1 MLDSSLNPTSALR
14 AARDGGR
21 RVWKTASRG
30 ALMSGMILLSCWARA
45 DVYQEVNE
53 KINASQWTAA
63 QTLIDKQLQ
72 KQPADPQMRLMR
84 SQMQAAQGQTA
95 LAMESLQVLTQEFP
109 ELPEP
114 YNNLAVLLAQ
124 QQRFDEALTNLK
136 LAIRAR
142 SDYSLALENLGD
154 IYIALARQSYLQAQK
169 QPQSPFTSAR
179 LENKIQ
185 LTAPLLQPVKP

>member
-1 MLDSSLNPTSALR
+1 MLDSFLNPTSALR

-21 RVWKTASRG
+21 RVWKAASRG

-124 QQRFDEALTNLK
+124 QQRFDEALTHLK
-136 LAIRAR
+136 MAIRAR

-154 IYIALARQSYLQAQK
+154 IYIALARQSYLQAQN

-185 LTAPLLQPVKP
+185 LTGRLLQPVKP